1 MHDSCPSPGPTAAID
16 LGGTIRTVGA
26 EVTLSRA
33 RRILHDVGIT
43 RIGNVTGLDHVGVPT
58 WMVSWR
64 NGMRYKRQPAAPP
77 EAATIPPS
85 RTKKRSSPIGNT

>member
-58 WMVSWR
+58 WMVIGTVVALSFFVVAV
-64 NGMRYKRQPAAPP
+64 NVPTPP
-77 EAATIPPS
+77 RWTVGEVIIT
-85 RTKKRSSPIGNT
+85 

>member
-58 WMVSWR
+58 WMVVGVSLMISGLTV
-64 NGMRYKRQPAAPP
+64 GMMCPRSIR
-77 EAATIPPS
+77 S
-85 RTKKRSSPIGNT
+85 R